1 MRRIGILVVAAVL
14 GTAGVVSAESGRAA
28 ANQPA
33 KAARVKPPV
42 AKPAPAP
49 VPRTIKPLVAP
60 VKVAEPAPAAK
71 APGKT
76 IVKLD
81 PPSASA
87 LMQQYQHVG
96 HDLVLLRSER
106 DAKIGV
112 ELADTKASC
121 AEVHAEFRTIKLD
134 DAVKTPQ
141 SRLETKLFLDQLQRK
156 IDRLRGVALST
167 DCMNNPLAKDC
178 LGSEGAD
185 DAPADLTVHDDDD
198 EAAPAAQAPAPP
210 TDPKS

>member
-14 GTAGVVSAESGRAA
+14 GTAGVVSADAGKAPAA
-28 ANQPA
+28 SQPA

-49 VPRTIKPLVAP
+49 LPRTIKPLAVP
-60 VKVAEPAPAAK
+60 VKPAAVVPAAPAK
-71 APGKT
+71 A

-141 SRLETKLFLDQLQRK
+141 SRLETKLFLDQLQKK
-156 IDRLRGVALST
+156 IDRLRGVALTT

-178 LGSEGAD
+178 LGSEGTD
-185 DAPADLTVHDDDD
+185 DAPADLSVHDDDSD
-198 EAAPAAQAPAPP
+198 GTAPN
-210 TDPKS
+210 S

>member
-14 GTAGVVSAESGRAA
+14 GTAGVVAAESGRAA
-28 ANQPA
+28 SQPA

-42 AKPAPAP
+42 IKAAPAP
-49 VPRTIKPLVAP
+49 VPRTIKPLLAP
-60 VKVAEPAPAAK
+60 VKPAAADAAVK

-156 IDRLRGVALST
+156 IDRLRGVALTT

-185 DAPADLTVHDDDD
+185 DAPADLTVHDDD
-198 EAAPAAQAPAPP
+198 ETAPAAQAPAPQP
-210 TDPKS
+210 DAKS